1 MNKPIN
7 SKEDGDRS
15 GGRRSL
21 FVEVLEVFV
30 FALLLF
36 WGGMVNTV
44 QAADVGT
51 DTGSSM
57 TAVVND
63 PGSRAASA
71 DSMAVVAQSREQSPP
86 WLSDNERQAAGVP
99 LPQEFGVSD
108 EDLAMAEINL
118 DLRRTD
124 APRYS
129 RLINFGDYA
138 YLHPKDLYSNA
149 TNDMADLNIYSNRAV
164 MMVENLSSRTA
175 KVRFQLV
182 SSSDAKVRVEYD
194 LALPPGSGANVLRF
208 PLDWSTWPRGDRFI
222 VHSDEPVYFSGH
234 LYVEQYHEQFDLGQ
248 DNYMHSNRSAYD
260 RQLVVHAVDC
270 GSEYAGNEWLC
281 QVSVAQPPWSVQ
293 LTPP

>member
-1 MNKPIN
+1 MKTQNNAKQ
-7 SKEDGDRS
+7 DGNRRW
-15 GGRRSL
+15 GRSL
-21 FVEVLEVFV
+21 VIEVSEVMV
-30 FALLLF
+30 FALLLV
-36 WGGMVNTV
+36 WGGMTNTV
-44 QAADVGT
+44 HAADVGT
-51 DTGSSM
+51 DAGSDM
-57 TAVVND
+57 TAVVTD
-63 PGSRAASA
+63 PGIHADAG
-71 DSMAVVAQSREQSPP
+71 DSMEEPAQSRMQSPP
-86 WLSDNERQAAGVP
+86 WLAETDRQVRGVP

-108 EDLAMAEINL
+108 EDQAMAEIHL
-118 DLRRTD
+118 DLRRGD

-138 YLHPKDLYSNA
+138 YLHPTDIYDNS
-149 TNDMADLNIYSNRAV
+149 TQDMGDLNINTNRSV

-194 LALPPGSGANVLRF
+194 LALPPGTGANVLRF

-234 LYVEQYHEQFDLGQ
+234 MYVEQYHEQFDWGH

-260 RQLVVHAVDC
+260 RQLAVHPVDC

-281 QVSVAQPPWSVQ
+281 QVSVAQTPWSVQ